1 MKKKSYKIKIKSHVS
16 MHRDSFILDKILDD
30 VKERNENPN
39 KRKEG
44 GKKK

>member
-1 MKKKSYKIKIKSHVS
+1 

-39 KRKEG
+39 KKRKGE
-44 GKKK
+44 KKK